1 MVVLDAQLREAI
13 LSSKETRT
21 EGLEETEHTLR
32 VCAYDLNGALDF
44 CLATKCWCCLCL
56 QFDLLFLPKNFLGDT
71 QMVFLVDSEDVNST
85 LFRGT

>member
-21 EGLEETEHTLR
+21 KGFEETKHALR
-32 VCAYDLNGALDF
+32 VCAYDLGGSLDF
-44 CLATKCWCCLCL
+44 CLATKCRCCLGL
-56 QFDLLFLPKNFLGDT
+56 QFDLLFLPRNFLCDT
-71 QMVFLVDSEDVNST
+71 QMVFLVDSKDMNSA